1 MRRDLLIL
9 AAVVLLLRLPFLALP
24 VQGDDVYY
32 LLFAENAL
40 TDPWHALQMGFP
52 FQGETVWAAG
62 HTRPPFNAYW
72 LALLRVVFGPP
83 GEALYHAAYLLFSL
97 AAVAAMYS
105 LARRFSAPP
114 LLCSLALAAAP
125 AFLVNGTKLE
135 ADLPLL
141 AFWLAGFAFFTYGRY
156 RFALPLLAFA
166 GLCAYQSIFAAP
178 ILAHWAWFHD
188 RKNPAAWLAAAAAPL
203 ALLAWQLWERAAA
216 GAAPAEVLAGYFVS
230 YDLLAWE
237 RKAKS
242 ALALVA
248 HLGFALSPLLVGFGI
263 GSRAIGAAAAGVGLL
278 AGGAASGYTVPE
290 RLLLGAAAA
299 SGAAVLL
306 SCAAALRRGRAGDDG
321 FLAAWLLVFFAGS
334 VAAFYAG
341 SARYLLP
348 AVPALAIL
356 VFRARPP
363 RKLAAGAL
371 GLHFCLGL
379 GLAGVEYEQACRYQ
393 EFAKEIGRLAGSKPV
408 VTNAEWG
415 LRHYLVEDGAEPL
428 LRDRVLLPE
437 TVYVESEL
445 ASRIP
450 HGVQGRKTEIARA
463 RIAGRIPLT
472 TIGRG
477 TRSGYSSCEFGV
489 LPFGLGARPAD
500 TVTAYAIGAPQ
511 PTAGYLRMRSAE
523 ADEQLLSGF
532 WPPPGEAPW
541 RWMGKQG
548 AGLLLAPPNASK
560 FKLRCFVPDEAPA
573 RWVEVRL
580 DGTPLIDRRL
590 EGPGMHDL
598 EAPVSVAP
606 GAVAR
611 FTIAV
616 DRTWSPPGDARNLG
630 LVVQELGF
638 E

>member
-1 MRRDLLIL
+1 MRRDLLVL

-40 TDPWHALQMGFP
+40 ADPWHALQMGFA

-83 GEALYHAAYLLFSL
+83 GEALYHAAYLSFSL
-97 AAVAAMYS
+97 AAVVSMYF
-105 LARRFSAPP
+105 LARRFAAPP
-114 LLCSLALAAAP
+114 LLASLTLAAAP
-125 AFLVNGTKLE
+125 AFLVNGNKLE

-141 AFWLAGFAFFTYGRY
+141 AFWLAGFAFFVYGRY
-156 RFALPLLAFA
+156 RLAAPLLGLA
-166 GLCAYQSIFAAP
+166 GLCAYQSVFAAP

-188 RKNPAAWLAAAAAPL
+188 RKKYTAWLAAAAAPL

-216 GAAPAEVLAGYFVS
+216 GTAPAEVLAGYFAA
-230 YDLLAWE
+230 YDLTALE

-248 HLGFALSPLLVGFGI
+248 HLGFMVSPLLIGFGVKR
-263 GSRAIGAAAAGVGLL
+263 RAVGAVSAAAGLL
-278 AGGAASGYTVPE
+278 AGGAASGYALPE
-290 RLLLGAAAA
+290 RLLLALAVA

-306 SCAAALRRGRAGDDG
+306 SCAAVLLRGRASGDG

-334 VAAFYAG
+334 IAAFYAG

-348 AVPALAIL
+348 AAPALAIL

-379 GLAGVEYEQACRYQ
+379 GLAGVEYEQACRYR
-393 EFAKEIGRLAGSKPV
+393 EFAREIGRLAGSRPI

-415 LRHYLVEDGAEPL
+415 LRHYLVDDGAEPL
-428 LRDRVLLPE
+428 LRDRVLPPE

-445 ASRIP
+445 ASPIAHRAA
-450 HGVQGRKTEIARA
+450 GRKTEIARA
-463 RIAGRIPLT
+463 EIAGRIPLT

-477 TRSGYSSCEFGV
+477 THSGYSSCEFGV
-489 LPFGLGARPAD
+489 LPFGIGARRAD
-500 TVTAYAIGAPQ
+500 TLTAYTIGAPR

-532 WPPPGEAPW
+532 WPPPDEAPW
-541 RWMGKQG
+541 RWMGKEG
-548 AGLLLAPPNASK
+548 GGLLLAPRRAAK
-560 FKLRCFVPDEAPA
+560 FKLRCFVPDDAPA
-573 RWVEVRL
+573 RRVEVRL
-580 DGTPLIDRRL
+580 DGTPVIDRRL
-590 EGPGMHDL
+590 EGTGMHDL
-598 EAPVSVAP
+598 EAPAAVAP
-606 GAVAR
+606 GAVVR

-616 DRTWSPPGDARNLG
+616 DRTWSPPGDARDLG
-630 LVVQELGF
+630 MIVQELGF